1 MATGFSVMDALN
13 KNSKAGIDE
22 SPRARFRTKDISIFK
37 MYRNKLNFYDLADIE
52 ELAGDILMY
61 GLKQNLEVV
70 YEPNEQG
77 EYRIV
82 AGERRWLA
90 LKHLVKQGYKDF
102 EIATC
107 KLTTPQDENE
117 EQVEI
122 IIANAYRTKSVKDI
136 IEEEQRLKAC
146 LERMKADGKKIKGYD
161 LRSGRLR
168 DVISSMLKM
177 SKTKIAQVESINN
190 NLIPEFREELNKER
204 LTFSAAYELSGMSA
218 EKQQQALE
226 KYKETGEL
234 SYTEIKDMKADRQQ
248 ENVSPTVTGMN
259 PPETGLQQ
267 EGENWEQTATAGYE
281 AHPAAGDDYQTPHPE
296 GITSLCYSC
305 TEYETCNVKTGTC
318 TKCDQ
323 YKNRAETYKTDE
335 QRYSEEQDRIDKETA
350 KKLREQADEERMNNL
365 PSETKESG
373 QKVHHIKLGAS
384 FFEEIERGEKT
395 FELRKNDR
403 DYKKGDILEM
413 MEFKDGKNTGRTV
426 RVLVTYILTE
436 FAGLE
441 EGYCIMATCL
451 LNENGEPLERADI
464 KQICGDIR
472 ANGDGCIEG
481 GDEYIMID
489 KAVGIVEGGG
499 IQ

>member
-1 MATGFSVMDALN
+1 MATGYSVMDALN

-70 YEPNEQG
+70 YEPDEQG

-90 LKHLVKQGYKDF
+90 LKHLVGQGYKDF
-102 EIATC
+102 EVATC
-107 KLTTPQDENE
+107 KLTTPQDEDE

-161 LRSGRLR
+161 LKTGRLR

-218 EKQQQALE
+218 EKQQEALE

-234 SYTEIKDMKADRQQ
+234 SYTQIKDMKSEGQQ
-248 ENVSPTVTGMN
+248 GKYVSYEEAAVNYGMN
-259 PPETGLQQ
+259 HPESGLQQ
-267 EGENWEQTATAGYE
+267 EGENWEQTAQAGYE
-281 AHPAAGDDYQTPHPE
+281 EHPAAGDDYQTPHPE

-323 YKNRAETYKTDE
+323 YRNRAEAYKTDE
-335 QRYSEEQDRIDKETA
+335 QRYSEEQDRIDRETK
-350 KKLREQADEERMNNL
+350 KKLREQADEEKMNSL
-365 PSETKESG
+365 PSDTQENG

-384 FFEEIERGEKT
+384 FFAEVESGEKT

-413 MEFKDGKNTGRTV
+413 MEFKDGKNTGRIV

-436 FAGLE
+436 FTGLE
-441 EGYCIMATCL
+441 DGYCIMATRL
-451 LNENGEPLERADI
+451 MREDRNNG
-464 KQICGDIR
+464 
-472 ANGDGCIEG
+472 
-481 GDEYIMID
+481 
-489 KAVGIVEGGG
+489 
-499 IQ
+499 